1 MFIIYALNMGRVSSG
16 LMPFITNLR

>member
-1 MFIIYALNMGRVSSG
+1 MGRVSSG

>member
-1 MFIIYALNMGRVSSG
+1 MFIIYALNIGRVSSG